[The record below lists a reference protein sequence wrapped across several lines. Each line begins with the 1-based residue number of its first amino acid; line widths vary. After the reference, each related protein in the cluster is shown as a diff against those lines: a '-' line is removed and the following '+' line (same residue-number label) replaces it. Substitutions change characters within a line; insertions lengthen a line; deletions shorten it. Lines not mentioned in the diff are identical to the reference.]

1 MTERL
6 ERAALL
12 LRLVD
17 ELRKKGSPCGQ
28 THLQKAAYFAQCLM
42 DVPLGFRFV
51 LYRHGPFSFDLRDE
65 CAALR
70 ADCLLRFGPIRS
82 WGPEIEATERKEYI
96 EGIFQDKVGR
106 YDGALAFV
114 AETVGDKGSAEL
126 ERLGTALFVT
136 LDGGR
141 GSAIEAR
148 CRRVTELKPHITT
161 EKARTAV
168 EEIDGIIEASKGRTL
183 VR

>member
-1 MTERL
+1 MDRL
-6 ERAALL
+6 ERAAVL
-12 LRLVD
+12 LRLVE

-28 THLQKAAYFAQCLM
+28 SHLQKAAYFTQCLL

-65 CAALR
+65 CTSLR

-96 EGIFQDKVGR
+96 DGIFYARVDR
-106 YDGALAFV
+106 YNEAIAFV
-114 AETVGDKGSAEL
+114 AETVGDKGSTEL

-136 LDGGR
+136 LDGGC
-141 GSAIEAR
+141 GWAIEDR

-161 EKARTAV
+161 EEARTAV
-168 EEIDGIIEASKGRTL
+168 EDIDGIIEASKAHTL

>member
-1 MTERL
+1 MDRL

-17 ELRKKGSPCGQ
+17 ELRKKGSPCGH
-28 THLQKAAYFAQCLM
+28 THLQKATYFAQHLM

-65 CAALR
+65 CTALR
-70 ADCLLRFGPIRS
+70 ADDLLRFGAIQS
-82 WGPEIEATERKEYI
+82 WGPEIEPTERKEYI
-96 EGIFQDKVGR
+96 DGIFHHTLGR
-106 YDGALAFV
+106 YDESIAFV
-114 AETVGDKGSAEL
+114 AETVGDKGSLEL

-136 LDGGR
+136 LDGESGP
-141 GSAIEAR
+141 AIEDR
-148 CRRVTELKPHITT
+148 CRRVTEMKPHITA

-168 EEIDGIIEASKGRTL
+168 EEIDRIIESSKSLALTG
-183 VR
+183 